1 MKEQEELHRNL
12 GTANSVSHKQQAVED
27 AAGLRSLLE
36 QGDLLEEEMK
46 KEKQARM
53 DLEKEVKKCA
63 LGFGHRFF
71 WRLPC
76 ATDVGS
82 VFSLLLLEFHQ
93 IYNQK
98 T

>member
-12 GTANSVSHKQQAVED
+12 GTTNSVLHQQQAEEE

-53 DLEKEVKKCA
+53 ELEKEVWIDPFIFGPGHCEQLM
-63 LGFGHRFF
+63 LG
-71 WRLPC
+71 L
-76 ATDVGS
+76 
-82 VFSLLLLEFHQ
+82 FSL
-93 IYNQK
+93 
-98 T
+98 